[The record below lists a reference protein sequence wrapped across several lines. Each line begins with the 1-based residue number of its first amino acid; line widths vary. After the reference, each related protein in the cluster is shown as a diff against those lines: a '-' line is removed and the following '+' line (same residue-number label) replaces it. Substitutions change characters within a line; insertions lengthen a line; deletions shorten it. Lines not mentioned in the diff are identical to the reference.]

1 MAAPKC
7 ISFEEIVEQGREA
20 NVRVTVDSLIFAVDL
35 AMVGTGKSRDDAGKT
50 LRGLSEETFRS
61 GKYTY
66 RSFPGKGNAR
76 TRLLTFQ
83 HAIELIMV
91 LPGKI
96 AKKTRVKFAEIIK
109 RCVAGD
115 KSLVPEIRA
124 NAESASLIS
133 QLARA
138 SLDAEAVYKVSHKRK
153 LELDERMAAIEMKR
167 AETEAKHAAILAM
180 RAATLAMQSKL
191 YTSLCPNKVMDERGR
206 LLLKDCVPAL

>member
-138 SLDAEAVYKVSHKRK
+138 SMDAEAVYKVSYKRK
-153 LELDERMAAIEMKR
+153 LDQLELDERMAAIVLK
-167 AETEAKHAAILAM
+167 
-180 RAATLAMQSKL
+180 RAATLAMQSTL